1 MEVESKCKEHD
12 VSESKK
18 NQNIKE
24 QTIGTDAGEIL
35 T

>member
-12 VSESKK
+12 ISQSKK

-24 QTIGTDAGEIL
+24 QIGTDAGEIL